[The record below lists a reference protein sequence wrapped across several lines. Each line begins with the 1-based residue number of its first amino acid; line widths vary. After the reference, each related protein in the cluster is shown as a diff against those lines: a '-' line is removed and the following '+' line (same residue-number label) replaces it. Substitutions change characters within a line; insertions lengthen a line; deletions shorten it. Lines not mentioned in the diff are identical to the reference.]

1 MLSLPDFP
9 VRQRDFLLEISRAI
23 TERLD
28 LSVVLKRVL
37 YASVVMLAGRAGVI
51 ALRNESD
58 RLFYVRALT
67 GINKD
72 HAADINRIL
81 HELVMGRY
89 EQKGDGDGAD
99 AAERSDGFDREMFSK
114 KLMEMAQLI
123 DEGQTQ
129 PVAMPLVFAGE
140 PLGVLVV
147 FRSYQSDV
155 TPNDMQILQSFADQA
170 AIAVNNAQM
179 YHHIDHERQRLAAI
193 LQHSGDGVMILDPH
207 LTILQVN
214 QAFEQMTGWVSEDAI
229 GLSVDD
235 VIVWDHI
242 EQENLRDAIERGWP
256 HQKPPVQSTETFH
269 VEGELSRRDGLVVS
283 IGITYAPLFAND
295 GTLANVIANIR
306 DITNFRRSQEM
317 QNVFI
322 SMVSH
327 ELRTPVAL
335 IKGYSST
342 LNRDDA
348 KWDVRVVRD
357 SLGVIEE
364 EADRLSHLIDDL
376 LTASKLQTERTVS
389 LQLAD
394 VRLDALATRS
404 VERISTQTKNH
415 DIERSFPPEF
425 PSVQGDAGRLRQ
437 VIDNL
442 LTNAIKYS
450 PKGGTI
456 TVGGRYSDQNVTFFV
471 RDEGVG
477 IPDSELP
484 HVFDRFYRVESDLK
498 NQTKGTGL
506 GLYLVKAIVE
516 AHGGRINVKSQVGHG
531 STFYFSIPRD

>member
-1 MLSLPDFP
+1 MWGMLSLPDFP

-51 ALRNESD
+51 ALRNEAD
-58 RLFYVRALT
+58 KLFYVRALT
-67 GINKD
+67 GINKER
-72 HAADINRIL
+72 AADINRIL
-81 HELVMGRY
+81 HELVPGN
-89 EQKGDGDGAD
+89 G
-99 AAERSDGFDREMFSK
+99 ERSSVGKGFSRDLFSN
-114 KLMEMAQLI
+114 KLMEMARLI
-123 DEGQTQ
+123 DEVQTQ

-147 FRSYQSDV
+147 FRSYQSQV

-179 YHHIDHERQRLAAI
+179 YQHIDHERQRLAAI

-207 LTILQVN
+207 LNILQVN
-214 QAFEQMTGWVSEDAI
+214 QAFEQMTGWVSEDAV

-235 VIVWDHI
+235 VVVWERI
-242 EQENLRDAIERGWP
+242 EQRNLRDAIANGWP
-256 HQKPPVQSTETFH
+256 HQKPPVQSTETFY

-348 KWDVRVVRD
+348 KWDVRIVRD
-357 SLGVIEE
+357 SLAVIEE

-394 VRLDALATRS
+394 VRLDNLAARS
-404 VERISTQTKNH
+404 VERISTQTQNH
-415 DIERSFPPEF
+415 SIELSFPPDF

-456 TVGGRYSDQNVTFFV
+456 TVGGRYTDQNVTFFV

-477 IPDSELP
+477 IPDAALP
-484 HVFDRFYRVESDLK
+484 QVFDRFYRVESDLK
-498 NQTKGTGL
+498 HQTKGTGL
-506 GLYLVKAIVE
+506 GLYLVKAIIE
-516 AHGGRINVKSQVGHG
+516 AHAGRINVKSQVGHG